1 MVYSD
6 CPFSHRYIGSHTVPS
21 RRILAVFDRF
31 LPAVRT
37 GRRQLTIY
45 RFFIFAECFYG
56 LSTDRENIPAGNLYF
71 WGWLA
76 RNGIDCP
83 MRISS
88 RRDDK
93 RRGGRISPHLFFSSE
108 YGVWKGVRHIQCKTI
123 RKGLRNLSVCPPISF
138 FRDVA
143 GRSYLIVKP
152 NDTPTF
158 VGPK

>member
-1 MVYSD
+1 M
-6 CPFSHRYIGSHTVPS
+6 PS
-21 RRILAVFDRF
+21 KQILIRPIFGVH
-31 LPAVRT
+31 
-37 GRRQLTIY
+37 
-45 RFFIFAECFYG
+45 FII
-56 LSTDRENIPAGNLYF
+56 RP
-71 WGWLA
+71 
-76 RNGIDCP
+76 P
-83 MRISS
+83 
-88 RRDDK
+88 
-93 RRGGRISPHLFFSSE
+93 LFFSSE

>member
-1 MVYSD
+1 
-6 CPFSHRYIGSHTVPS
+6 
-21 RRILAVFDRF
+21 
-31 LPAVRT
+31 
-37 GRRQLTIY
+37 
-45 RFFIFAECFYG
+45 
-56 LSTDRENIPAGNLYF
+56 
-71 WGWLA
+71 
-76 RNGIDCP
+76 

-93 RRGGRISPHLFFSSE
+93 RRGGRISPPLFFSSE
-108 YGVWKGVRHIQCKTI
+108 YGVWKGVRHIQCKAI
-123 RKGLRNLSVCPPISF
+123 RKGLRNLSVRPPISF